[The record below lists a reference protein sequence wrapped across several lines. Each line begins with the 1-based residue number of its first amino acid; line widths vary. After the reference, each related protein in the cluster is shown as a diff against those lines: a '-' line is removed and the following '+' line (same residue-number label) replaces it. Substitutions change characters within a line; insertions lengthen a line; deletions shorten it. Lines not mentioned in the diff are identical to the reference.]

1 MSHIPDDSNSASR
14 QQQQ

>member
-1 MSHIPDDSNSASR
+1 MTHIPDDTNSASR